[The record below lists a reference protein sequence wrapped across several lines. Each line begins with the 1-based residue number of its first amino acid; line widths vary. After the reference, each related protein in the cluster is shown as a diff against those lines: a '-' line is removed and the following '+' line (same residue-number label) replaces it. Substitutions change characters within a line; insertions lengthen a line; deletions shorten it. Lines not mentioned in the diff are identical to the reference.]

1 MGLIFTFCS
10 DGIRDAEF
18 QRVSIFGSYSFL
30 SWPKIRQPVCFP
42 ALLLCRPAQC
52 RQMHAW
58 SVWNWGLSRVPH
70 LPVRVKIPGRQDS
83 PLPSPHFLS
92 YHHNTRR
99 HIDTRSLILPT
110 QNRKRRDSL
119 KNLAFVPDIIGNC
132 KELLFEKAAARWHLQ
147 MSHSLKKSLPT
158 MLWQIVIPSFLHGT
172 LLATSSSSSLSLSL
186 SERNSL
192 KLPGEFAQH
201 VAVARSAVTRNS
213 RVSTVKSREMT
224 ASTLWTITIAPTSS
238 RFSATPDYLSSST
251 AWSQCSKHWPVV
263 PSKARC
269 LLSLALSSHTL
280 PTTASRHLLLLLL
293 HTPSVLVAQIIDRQ
307 TAPRVT
313 NKLRHNRFQA
323 QAHWSSSNCHH
334 RIPT

>member
-1 MGLIFTFCS
+1 MPSSNAFLFLDLSYLAQDSSASPLPRTFTLP
-10 DGIRDAEF
+10 
-18 QRVSIFGSYSFL
+18 L
-30 SWPKIRQPVCFP
+30 SPMPSN
-42 ALLLCRPAQC
+42 
-52 RQMHAW
+52 AW

-83 PLPSPHFLS
+83 PSPPFLS
-92 YHHNTRR
+92 YHHNTCW
-99 HIDTRSLILPT
+99 HIDTTSSILPT
-110 QNRKRRDSL
+110 QNRKRRDNL
-119 KNLAFVPDIIGNC
+119 KNLAFASDIIGNC
-132 KELLFEKAAARWHLQ
+132 KELLFEKTAARWHLQ
-147 MSHSLKKSLPT
+147 TSHSLEKSLPT

-172 LLATSSSSSLSLSL
+172 LLETSSSSNLSLSL

-201 VAVARSAVTRNS
+201 VAVAKSAVTRNS

-224 ASTLWTITIAPTSS
+224 ASTLWTIAPTSS

-269 LLSLALSSHTL
+269 LLSLALSSHIL

-313 NKLRHNRFQA
+313 NKPRHNRFQA